1 MAGVQGECL
10 LETQAAILDKFLQ
23 KFMRIPKKE
32 EQDGIKQEEEE
43 EEQEEEEDD
52 KGEMAGMSESQ
63 LAEKCRCSVGG
74 WTNPL
79 SGVHI
84 PPSLHSGWSLCIASN
99 LDHTSVLGK
108 SDLPLTSVCFCFSN
122 LEIIV

>member
-32 EQDGIKQEEEE
+32 EQEGMKQEEEE

-63 LAEKCRCSVGG
+63 SAERCRCSVGG

-79 SGVHI
+79 SGGSYSTFSSQRLV
-84 PPSLHSGWSLCIASN
+84 SLCC
-99 LDHTSVLGK
+99 LQPG
-108 SDLPLTSVCFCFSN
+108 PYQCFR
-122 LEIIV
+122 EK